1 MKKWLAAALAVIAVA
16 VGAIGA
22 PAASAQPQQ
31 NGLVNLTVD
40 NNTVQVPIGVA
51 ANVCDVNVAVLVNTF
66 LDTAQPCTADAQP
79 IAVTSAPPPG
89 ATPVQQDGLVNVDI
103 SGNTVQIPVA
113 VALNVCDV
121 NVALLTGVFLDQS
134 APCVTNAN
142 PRARQF
148 GPGA

>member
-1 MKKWLAAALAVIAVA
+1 MKKRLSAGLAVVA
-16 VGAIGA
+16 MVVGVFGA
-22 PAASAQPQQ
+22 QSASAQPEQ

-79 IAVTSAPPPG
+79 IAVSSSPPAG
-89 ATPVQQDGLVNVDI
+89 STPVAQNGLVNVDI

-113 VALNVCDV
+113 VA
-121 NVALLTGVFLDQS
+121 
-134 APCVTNAN
+134 
-142 PRARQF
+142 
-148 GPGA
+148 